1 MGLDTCN
8 GCGIHLQEFL
18 TGRKTFKG
26 KLYCKACYYE
36 IVGEILEEHP
46 LGGPILRPLF
56 PKTW

>member
-1 MGLDTCN
+1 
-8 GCGIHLQEFL
+8 L

-36 IVGEILEEHP
+36 IVGRILEEHP